1 MTDRDNNQT
10 SGTTANT
17 KEASSRKPIASCSSV
32 NTESLAKVTDLAAF
46 REQRQQ
52 NSGMTDR
59 GSKLDKS
66 ESLADYYLTED
77 KSTEK
82 FETRLTSIKST
93 LDKLNI
99 LMEKISH
106 LEKRQNL

>member
-1 MTDRDNNQT
+1 MTDRDSNQT
-10 SGTTANT
+10 PCPSSTSGKTANSKNPSAET
-17 KEASSRKPIASCSSV
+17 PG
-32 NTESLAKVTDLAAF
+32 TESLAKVTDLAAF

-52 NSGMTDR
+52 SSGTTSR

-66 ESLADYYLTED
+66 ESLADYYLGD
-77 KSTEK
+77 GKSTEQ

-106 LEKRQNL
+106 LEKKQNL